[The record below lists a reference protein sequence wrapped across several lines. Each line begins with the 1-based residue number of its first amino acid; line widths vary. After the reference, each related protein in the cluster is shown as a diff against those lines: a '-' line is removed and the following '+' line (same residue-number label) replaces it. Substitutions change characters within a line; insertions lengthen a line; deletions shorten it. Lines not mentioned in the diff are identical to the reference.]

1 MEIQR
6 IVSASEVELHEKVKK
21 VYILEAELM
30 ALKKKIENP
39 NREFDEKRNEIKNSK
54 QRMMHF

>member
-54 QRMMHF
+54 